1 MNGKRGLLLVIAIV
15 FLCGSLWAVKPWESG
30 AADLQQVRKD
40 RLSHIRASLTQN
52 GLQLGQPI
60 LIRIFKETDE
70 LEVWVKSGAKYQL
83 YKTFRICSWSGALG
97 PKQKEG
103 DGQSPEGFY
112 SVSRAQMKPDSQYH
126 LAFNLGYPNA
136 FDRANGRTGSYLMV
150 HGKCASIGC
159 YAMTD
164 KGIEEIWLIA
174 DEALKGGQTAFQV
187 HVYPFRMTDANIKRH
202 MGSQWL
208 GFWTDLKAGYD
219 RFEQNHDDLNVTVA
233 HKRYRVAP

>member
-1 MNGKRGLLLVIAIV
+1 MNGKRGLLLVTVLVA
-15 FLCGSLWAVKPWESG
+15 LCGLLWTLKPWESG
-30 AADLQQVRKD
+30 AADLQQVRKE
-40 RLSHIRASLTQN
+40 RLSHIRAALTRN
-52 GLQLGQPI
+52 DLQLGQPI

-70 LEVWVKSGAKYQL
+70 LELWVKSGGKYRL
-83 YKTFRICSWSGALG
+83 YKTFRICSWSGSLG
-97 PKQKEG
+97 PKKKEG

-112 SVSRAQMKPDSQYH
+112 TVSRGQMKPDSQYH

-136 FDRANGRTGSYLMV
+136 FDRANGRIGSYLMV

-187 HVYPFRMTDANIKRH
+187 HVYPFRMTDAHIKRH
-202 MGSQWL
+202 VGSPWL

-219 RFEQNHDDLNVTVA
+219 RFEQNHSDLNVTVVN
-233 HKRYRVAP
+233 KRYRVTP

>member
-1 MNGKRGLLLVIAIV
+1 MNGKRGLLLITVLVA
-15 FLCGSLWAVKPWESG
+15 LCGSLWALKPWESG
-30 AADLQQVRKD
+30 AADLQQVRKE

-52 GLQLGQPI
+52 DLQLDQPI

-70 LEVWVKSGAKYQL
+70 LELWVKSGAKYRL

-112 SVSRAQMKPDSQYH
+112 TVSRAQMKPDSQYH

-159 YAMTD
+159 YAVTD

-174 DEALKGGQTAFQV
+174 DEALKGGGGVSGACLSV
-187 HVYPFRMTDANIKRH
+187 PH
-202 MGSQWL
+202 
-208 GFWTDLKAGYD
+208 D
-219 RFEQNHDDLNVTVA
+219 RRQ
-233 HKRYRVAP
+233 Y

>member
-1 MNGKRGLLLVIAIV
+1 MTRWGILAALVIGLSAA
-15 FLCGSLWAVKPWESG
+15 LWAIKPWASD
-30 AADLQQVRKD
+30 AADLEKVRRA
-40 RLSHIRASLTQN
+40 RLDGIRSELIQKKLN
-52 GLQLGQPI
+52 LGQPI

-70 LEVWVKSGAKYQL
+70 LEVWVKSGTKYQL
-83 YKTFRICSWSGALG
+83 FKTFRICSWSGALG

-187 HVYPFRMTDANIKRH
+187 HVYPFRMTDANIKRR

-219 RFEQNHDDLNVTVA
+219 RFEQNHADLNVTVA
-233 HKRYRVAP
+233 HKRYRVTP